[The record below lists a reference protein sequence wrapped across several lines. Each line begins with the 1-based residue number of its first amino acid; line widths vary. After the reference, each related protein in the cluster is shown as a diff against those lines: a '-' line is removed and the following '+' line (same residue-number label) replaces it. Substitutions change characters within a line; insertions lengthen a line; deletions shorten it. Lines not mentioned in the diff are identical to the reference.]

1 MTESPVTSLLS
12 GFQFVPSDGIP
23 SITLDNQRRFYINSS
38 ARRLLDIKP
47 YQRLAIAYNPEKEE
61 LAIVKHV
68 EEGEIEAKEASAL
81 ATSAYN
87 VDKRYYMSAR
97 HFSKEFDYEPEGAPY
112 TFAYSRGKSDGTVA
126 IFKRLK

>member
-1 MTESPVTSLLS
+1 MSNKFALLD
-12 GFQFVPSDGIP
+12 GFEIVASDGVP
-23 SITLDNQRRFYINSS
+23 AITLDNQRRFYINTS
-38 ARRLLDIKP
+38 ARRLLNIKP

-68 EEGEIEAKEASAL
+68 EEGEVEAKEAAAL

-97 HFSKEFDYEPEGAPY
+97 HFSKEYGYAPANAPY

>member
-1 MTESPVTSLLS
+1 MPSQSMLE
-12 GFQFVPSDGIP
+12 GFEFVPSDSTP

-47 YQRLAIAYNPEKEE
+47 FQRLAIAYNPEKEE
-61 LAIVKHV
+61 LAVVKHV
-68 EEGEIEAKEASAL
+68 EEGEVEAEEARVL

-97 HFSKEFDYEPEGAPY
+97 HFANEFDYEPESAPY
-112 TFAYSRGKSDGTVA
+112 TFDYSHGKSDGTVA
-126 IFKRLK
+126 IFK

>member
-1 MTESPVTSLLS
+1 MSNKFALLD
-12 GFQFVPSDGIP
+12 GFEIVASDGVP
-23 SITLDNQRRFYINSS
+23 AITLDNQRRFYINTS
-38 ARRLLDIKP
+38 ARRLLNIKP

-68 EEGEIEAKEASAL
+68 EEGEVEAKEAAAL

-97 HFSKEFDYEPEGAPY
+97 HFSKEYDYAPANAPY